1 MKQFIIRLGSFMAVA
16 WFTLMVVDYGY
27 SRKLAASNNYWYET
41 WYDVL
46 RPHPASD
53 VVCIG
58 SSRAFNFFVP
68 SVIDSLLRCY
78 SWNLG
83 IAGAHA
89 QDFPYRY
96 VLFRRFNPPPRL
108 VVQVLDY
115 FMFHEQSGDSFE
127 KWQLYPFFWDAS
139 FRREVFRYR
148 HFSFAERFLP
158 LYRYCGNGI
167 WPRKG
172 RQNRYRT
179 TSRGYSVI
187 ELEWDR
193 TRWEKQDWYKK
204 MYDDVWPSP
213 ERVAEY
219 EDFLAY
225 LQEEGCQV
233 VFVCPPAFAEA
244 DRSFLYIDS
253 IRACFRNLSEK
264 HDIPL
269 LDYTRGTMSL
279 DSTLFFD
286 GLHMNYRGAVQFSD
300 SLAADLNKLYHFVQ

>member
-1 MKQFIIRLGSFMAVA
+1 MAVA

-193 TRWEKQDWYKK
+193 ARWEKQDWYKK